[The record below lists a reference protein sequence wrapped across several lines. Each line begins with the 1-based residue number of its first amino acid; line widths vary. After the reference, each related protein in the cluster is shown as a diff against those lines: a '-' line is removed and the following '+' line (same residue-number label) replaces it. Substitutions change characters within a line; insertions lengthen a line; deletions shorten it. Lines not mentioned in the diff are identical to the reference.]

1 MTTMSRRATTRRATH
16 DGRRA
21 AVIHSSALAAPCYV
35 TYWLITH
42 VLSQVHSLSTEDDQL
57 GGMWAVIAIGSVHR
71 NSLSGASLPRCRK
84 QRHH

>member
-21 AVIHSSALAAPCYV
+21 AVIHSNALAVACNV
-35 TYWLITH
+35 TYRVITH

-57 GGMWAVIAIGSVHR
+57 GGMWAVIATGSVYR
-71 NSLSGASLPRCRK
+71 ISLSGASLPRCRK